1 MERIILAG
9 TYTGKG
15 SEGIYC
21 FRDDNGHLSGCDLY
35 YRIRNPKYLA
45 KEGSWIAAAADFDD
59 GSGIA
64 LFDSS
69 GTLCDTAVYE
79 PETSCYITVQND
91 VIYTANYHGG
101 TFTRAYI
108 RGGKIEDVTTTLIR
122 EKAGCHQVLLYQDLI
137 LVPCLLLDKIMIYG
151 QDLQKKGEIVFAKG
165 TGPRHGV
172 FTKDGK
178 YLYLASELSN
188 EFFVIETGT
197 WKIIENIP
205 VLMNGK
211 MHVTGG
217 AAVRMSEDEKTVY
230 VSTREE
236 EVLSVIRVDN
246 GRAKLVQNVSCGG
259 RHPRDFILAG
269 DHLLA
274 ANRFTND
281 VVSFAL
287 KDDGTIGEE
296 ISRIAVP
303 EAVSLLI
310 MNGERE

>member
-21 FRDDNGHLSGCDLY
+21 FRDNDGYLSSCDLY

-45 KEGSWIAAAADFDD
+45 KEGPWIAAAADFDN

-64 LFDSS
+64 LFDRN

-79 PETSCYITVQND
+79 PETSCYITIQDN

-101 TFTRAYI
+101 TFTRACI
-108 RGGKIEDVTTTLIR
+108 RDGKIEDVKTTLIR
-122 EKAGCHQVLLYQDLI
+122 EKAGCHQVLLWQDLI
-137 LVPCLLLDKIMIYG
+137 LVPCLLLDRIMIYG
-151 QDLQKKGEIVFAKG
+151 QDLEKKGEIVFERG

-172 FTKDGK
+172 FTEDGRW
-178 YLYLASELSN
+178 LYLASELSN
-188 EFFVIETGT
+188 EFFVIEAGT
-197 WKIIENIP
+197 WRIAENIP

-217 AAVRMSEDEKTVY
+217 AAVRMSKDEKTVY

-236 EVLSVIRVDN
+236 EVLSVIRVEN
-246 GRAKLVQNVSCGG
+246 GKAELIQNVSCGG

-287 KDDGTIGEE
+287 NEDGTIGEV
-296 ISRIAVP
+296 ISRITVP

-310 MNGERE
+310 TDGETK